1 MSRFENQC
9 DDFRLFNLISVFKKQ
24 LAPPPKGGEGTQRHP
39 QGQHQAKG
47 GVDSGTA
54 LLSSPSSLLTLPF
67 SLFLSSPPPPSSRA
81 DKETSSITQKE
92 SVGEQAA
99 ARLQR
104 KEGQNSS
111 TMQRSRRKAA
121 PIRWRSRCAKTT
133 CAGSEAHT
141 SFNARGRGRVQGQ
154 PKCGC
159 LSVFVARGTSL
170 THTRWPKTASRQQC
184 LYPFT
189 HSCMTIRLLCFCR
202 VL

>member
-9 DDFRLFNLISVFKKQ
+9 DDFRLFNLISVFQKTM
-24 LAPPPKGGEGTQRHP
+24 APPPTGGEGTQRHP

-99 ARLQR
+99 APLQR
-104 KEGQNSS
+104 KEGQ
-111 TMQRSRRKAA
+111 TAA
-121 PIRWRSRCAKTT
+121 PCNEVGERQRPSVGDRGVRKQRALEARRTRALTLVAEGGCRDNPSVVVFQSSLHVTRHQRPRVGSRPRRD
-133 CAGSEAHT
+133 
-141 SFNARGRGRVQGQ
+141 N
-154 PKCGC
+154 
-159 LSVFVARGTSL
+159 SVF
-170 THTRWPKTASRQQC
+170 
-184 LYPFT
+184 
-189 HSCMTIRLLCFCR
+189 IRSHIR
-202 VL
+202 A